1 MDRHGAGQSKAV
13 SGVHDE
19 RSAIERVIRA
29 RRATRAFL
37 PTPVAPADI
46 DALLALASWAPSGSN
61 MQPWR
66 VHVVA
71 DQARNALCAAVCLA
85 FDADA
90 LEPREY
96 DYYPPTF
103 FEPYLSRR
111 RENGWSLYGLL
122 GIQREEKARMRAQ
135 MRRNFTFFDAPVGL
149 IFTVDR
155 RLAQGS
161 WLDFGMFLQ
170 NLMLAATARGLATCP
185 QAAWID
191 FHGVIG
197 RQLGFAESEQ
207 LVCGMAL
214 GYADPRAIE
223 NELHP
228 ARVPL
233 AEFVV
238 HHGSTRAG

>member
-1 MDRHGAGQSKAV
+1 MHRAGPSQAV
-13 SGVHDE
+13 SGAHDE
-19 RSAIERVIRA
+19 RSAVERVIRA

-37 PTPVAPADI
+37 SKPVAPADI
-46 DALLALASWAPSGSN
+46 EALLALASWAPSGSN
-61 MQPWR
+61 MQPWH
-66 VHVVA
+66 VHVLTGQVR
-71 DQARNALCAAVCLA
+71 DALCAAVCCA

-90 LEPREY
+90 FESREY
-96 DYYPPTF
+96 DYYPSDF
-103 FEPYLSRR
+103 FEPYLARR

-170 NLMLAATARGLATCP
+170 NLMLAATARGMATCP

-191 FHGVIG
+191 FHGVVG
-197 RQLGFAESEQ
+197 QQLGFAEHEQ

-238 HHGSTRAG
+238 YHDGACAG

>member
-1 MDRHGAGQSKAV
+1 MEMCFAGHSTLGT
-13 SGVHDE
+13 SVHDDCSTVE
-19 RSAIERVIRA
+19 RIIRT

-37 PTPVAPADI
+37 SKPVRSEEI

-71 DQARNALCAAVCLA
+71 GSARDSFCAAVCRA

-90 LEPREY
+90 FEAKEY
-96 DYYPPTF
+96 DYYPPVF
-103 FEPYLSRR
+103 FDPYLSRR

-122 GIQREEKARMRAQ
+122 GIQRDEKVRMRAQ

-149 IFTVDR
+149 IFTIDR

-191 FHGVIG
+191 FHGVIAG
-197 RQLGFAESEQ
+197 QLGFAEDEQ

-214 GYADPRAIE
+214 GYADPQAIE

-228 ARVPL
+228 ERVPL

-238 HHGSTRAG
+238 HHEGV